1 MTQEKFVL
9 DLVDAYLAHRSALE
23 PLPEEDPKN
32 NWDRYLTDEEKKNR
46 TEEEK
51 KRKEEENKEKE

>member
-1 MTQEKFVL
+1 ML